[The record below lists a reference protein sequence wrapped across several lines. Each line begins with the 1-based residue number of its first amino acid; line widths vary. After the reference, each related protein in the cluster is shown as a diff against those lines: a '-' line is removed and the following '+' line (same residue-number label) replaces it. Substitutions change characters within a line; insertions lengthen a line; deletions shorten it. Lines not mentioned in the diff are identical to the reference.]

1 MLYLLVADSNESGAA
16 MSSLLKQLGCSQQ
29 MIAPKTLLA
38 RLGGSLGLDLELAT
52 TPMAGPT
59 VTLVRGEAPSAR
71 TLFPDTPV
79 VPPEIWVP
87 LQAKRVR
94 YFPKHP
100 VKPGV
105 VPKPPPTSG
114 LMTWTSSSNRP

>member
-1 MLYLLVADSNESGAA
+1 
-16 MSSLLKQLGCSQQ
+16 
-29 MIAPKTLLA
+29 
-38 RLGGSLGLDLELAT
+38 
-52 TPMAGPT
+52 MAGPT

-105 VPKPPPTSG
+105 VPKPPPGGATTSTTTTIG
-114 LMTWTSSSNRP
+114 TATTTATTQK